1 MSKQPTATNYD
12 VDQWIEQLKKCE
24 YIKEAEVK
32 ALCTRAK
39 EILIEESN
47 VQSVESPVTV
57 SNSVSLEFCV
67 GFRSAVTFMDSSTT
81 LWSCFKLA
89 ATVPIPTTSL
99 WAISLI
105 EASTLWRPSCCYLR

>member
-57 SNSVSLEFCV
+57 SNS
-67 GFRSAVTFMDSSTT
+67 FRFNFV
-81 LWSCFKLA
+81 
-89 ATVPIPTTSL
+89 
-99 WAISLI
+99 
-105 EASTLWRPSCCYLR
+105 

>member
-1 MSKQPTATNYD
+1 MSKQPAATVYD

-24 YIKEAEVK
+24 FIKEAEVK

-57 SNSVSLEFCV
+57 SQPFSVLN
-67 GFRSAVTFMDSSTT
+67 GFRFVVTSMVNFT
-81 LWSCFKLA
+81 
-89 ATVPIPTTSL
+89 I
-99 WAISLI
+99 
-105 EASTLWRPSCCYLR
+105 

>member
-57 SNSVSLEFCV
+57 SNS
-67 GFRSAVTFMDSSTT
+67 FRLNFV
-81 LWSCFKLA
+81 
-89 ATVPIPTTSL
+89 
-99 WAISLI
+99 
-105 EASTLWRPSCCYLR
+105 

>member
-1 MSKQPTATNYD
+1 MSKQPAATVYD

-57 SNSVSLEFCV
+57 S
-67 GFRSAVTFMDSSTT
+67 SSFTD
-81 LWSCFKLA
+81 FF
-89 ATVPIPTTSL
+89 
-99 WAISLI
+99 
-105 EASTLWRPSCCYLR
+105 